1 MAWNAPA
8 TRSGLDFTERND
20 TPPPPK
26 LLYIM
31 AFFRTFTTLFLM
43 AYGPEFSGQE
53 RVDGR
58 QQKKERVSTAI
69 VRLSVRGSTYYIRYT
84 RHTKA
89 GGKGVADS

>member
-1 MAWNAPA
+1 MI
-8 TRSGLDFTERND
+8 
-20 TPPPPK
+20 PPPLK

-53 RVDGR
+53 RVEPGGN
-58 QQKKERVSTAI
+58 KKERVSAAT
-69 VRLSVRGSTYYIRYT
+69 VQLSIRGSTYIQYT

-89 GGKGVADS
+89 GGRGVAVPES

>member
-58 QQKKERVSTAI
+58 QQKKRGFPQQLFGCPSEAALI
-69 VRLSVRGSTYYIRYT
+69 ISVIPGIQKREARG
-84 RHTKA
+84 
-89 GGKGVADS
+89 